1 MKKSS
6 FAMLIFAILC
16 LCFLYVNKLYYPPH
30 PIESISKKQL
40 YTAGSNADK
49 TLQFV
54 TNSNNVDW
62 YITKSRNDINQIL
75 QQFVE
80 QQGWEFIMQDGSG
93 YFFEKDEETIIITTE
108 MWSSKFKLVKI
119 PSQLF
124 Q

>member
-1 MKKSS
+1 
-6 FAMLIFAILC
+6 MLIFALLC
-16 LCFLYVNKLYYPPH
+16 LGFLYINKLYYPPH

-40 YTAGSNADK
+40 YTAGTNAEK

-62 YITKSRNDINQIL
+62 YITKSHNDINQIL

-93 YFFEKDEETIIITTE
+93 YFFKKDEETIIITTE